1 MLKEHTQA
9 TAKQS
14 RCLLPFII
22 AVDAAALASIALL
35 GAERILDRPL
45 TLLALVALAA
55 IISTRPI
62 SLPSFGLKIVAADVF
77 MLFALLA
84 LAPAAAPLVAL
95 ASVLGVTAT
104 RGVRFL
110 SIKTAFNA
118 GALPLSMA
126 AGAGAFIAMGG
137 THSSPLPA
145 VVPLLAAALAYA
157 LTNVVLTATVIYLK
171 SGTSLLE
178 ICRQSVVVAVVSSV
192 TSALLGTGMLL
203 VVSSVGLPSLLL
215 TLIPLVPL
223 QQYHRAY
230 ANLRKNQRVDSTVI
244 RELYEMPRDQEE
256 ARIHRGEAGTG
267 TRPSAS
273 PPPAKP

>member
-1 MLKEHTQA
+1 MLRDHTQA

-14 RCLLPFII
+14 RCLLPFIV
-22 AVDAAALASIALL
+22 AVNAAALASIVLL
-35 GAERILDRPL
+35 GVERVVDRPL
-45 TLLALVALAA
+45 TLLALLALAA
-55 IISTRPI
+55 IVSTRPI
-62 SLPSFGLKIVAADVF
+62 NLPIPGLKIVASDVF

-137 THSSPLPA
+137 SHASPLPA
-145 VVPLLAAALAYA
+145 VVPLLAATLAYA
-157 LTNVVLTATVIYLK
+157 LTNVVLTATVIHLK

-178 ICRQSVVVAVVSSV
+178 ICRQSVVLAVVSSV

-203 VVSSVGLPSLLL
+203 VVSSVGLPGLLL

-223 QQYHRAY
+223 QHYHRAY
-230 ANLRKNQRVDSTVI
+230 ASLRRNERPNPLIVQELREMSRV
-244 RELYEMPRDQEE
+244 QED
-256 ARIHRGEAGTG
+256 ARVHT
-267 TRPSAS
+267 AS
-273 PPPAKP
+273 PVMGTSSEDSPVRR